1 LFAPLRRLR
10 VCGLRLKNF
19 VVRFGAY
26 RLNQPKMPPQANCQ
40 GFAP

>member
-1 LFAPLRRLR
+1 L
-10 VCGLRLKNF
+10 VGLRLKNF